1 MSDSSV
7 IVGVDGSPE
16 SMVALQ
22 WAAGFV
28 RPEVRMIAVRA
39 WDFPVWSAF
48 PSPLGG
54 YPVPPVEEMETM
66 AREQLATAVEMVE
79 REVEAEVIRGEPAAT
94 LINRAGPADMIV
106 VGTRG
111 YGAVRD
117 WLMASVSTGC
127 AAHAECTVVVVPSST
142 EAGSLKR
149 VVVGIDGSENSH
161 RAVRW
166 ALENVPESLPVKVI
180 SAWDTPVLYGY
191 DPMVPDSVAYE
202 DAARKRLDS
211 VCDVLGGSGVDCD
224 RLETVTVRGDPRTV
238 LDRASESADLLVIG
252 SHGHGG
258 IIHLMM
264 GSVAASLVHHPKCP
278 LVVVRAD
285 AEPIPEVG

>member
-1 MSDSSV
+1 MSDSAV

-28 RPEVRMIAVRA
+28 DPDTAMIAVRA

-54 YPVPPVEEMETM
+54 YPVPPVEEMEEM
-66 AREQLATAVEMVE
+66 AREQLATAVELVD
-79 REVEAEVIRGEPAAT
+79 REIAAEVIRGEPAAT
-94 LINRAGPADMIV
+94 LIHRAGPADVIV

-127 AAHAECTVVVVPSST
+127 AAHAESTVIVVPSSA
-142 EAGSLKR
+142 EVDRLEH

-211 VCDVLGGSGVDCD
+211 VCDALKGSGVDCE
-224 RLETVTVRGDPRTV
+224 RLERVTVRGDPRTV
-238 LDRASESADLLVIG
+238 LDRASESADLLVVG

-278 LVVVRAD
+278 LVVVRAH
-285 AEPIPEVG
+285 AEPIPEDG